1 MVTMKE
7 ITDDEAA
14 LYDRQIRLW
23 GVDAQRSLRSA
34 NVFVKG
40 IGPLGAE
47 ICKNIVL
54 SGVNT
59 LAVQDTRIVT
69 KEHLATTFLIRN
81 STGKSFS
88 DTAVPNLQILNPL
101 VDVKSVS
108 EDLTQENIHNYTVV
122 CVTDSNSVEYTRI
135 NELCRANNV
144 IFLASNTWG
153 MTGFMFQDCGE
164 YTYVEE
170 VVKKT
175 ENKSGDV
182 QKVKRR
188 KLEEEEEWQEKTVTF
203 SSFQHFLNARLMD
216 PRRTSEAFFSSHAF
230 LNDKS
235 DISNHCKELL
245 ESYNLPKD
253 KVDEELVSNL
263 EGTLV
268 PICAI
273 VGGVVSQEI
282 IKLVSKKDAPMMNSF
297 FYNGLTGAGI
307 IEHLS

>member
-23 GVDAQRSLRSA
+23 GIDAQRSLRSA

-40 IGPLGAE
+40 VGALGAE

-54 SGVNT
+54 SGVNS
-59 LAVQDTRIVT
+59 LAVQDSRIVT
-69 KEHLATTFLIRN
+69 KENMASTFLIRN
-81 STGKSFS
+81 STGQSFA

-101 VDVKSVS
+101 VDVTSIS
-108 EDLTQENIHNYTVV
+108 EDLTQDNIHNYTVV
-122 CVTDSNSVEYTRI
+122 CVTDSDSAEYTRI

-203 SSFQHFLNARLMD
+203 SSFQHFLNARLLD

-230 LNDKS
+230 LNNKEDVS
-235 DISNHCKELL
+235 THCAELL

-253 KVDEELVSNL
+253 KVDQELVSNL
-263 EGTLV
+263 SGTLV

-282 IKLVSKKDAPMMNSF
+282 IKLVSKKDPPMMNSF